1 MWFQILVDFLEIFED
16 LDIGSTLTSTQDA
29 NIRVKYYL
37 EYVECIIWIIY
48 TDSHINIACNI
59 ATKKIMSHLNVIS
72 LYYKYK
78 QNYMGPLFT
87 IYKLKEII
95 EIARIKKPFSC
106 AYWSL
111 LTQDLLLSSAC
122 VSVFSSDK

>member
-1 MWFQILVDFLEIFED
+1 MKILVAFDVNEIEII
-16 LDIGSTLTSTQDA
+16 LINITSRYNHFFSHHIPTSHFYP
-29 NIRVKYYL
+29 NIQCMIY
-37 EYVECIIWIIY
+37 IIY

-106 AYWSL
+106 AY
-111 LTQDLLLSSAC
+111 
-122 VSVFSSDK
+122 